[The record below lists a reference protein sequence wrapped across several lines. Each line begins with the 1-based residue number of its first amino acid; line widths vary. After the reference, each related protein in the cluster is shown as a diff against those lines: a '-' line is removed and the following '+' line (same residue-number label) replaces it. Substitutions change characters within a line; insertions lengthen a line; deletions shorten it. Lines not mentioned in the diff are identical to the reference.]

1 MHQEKE
7 KNVPFFRLSSLLPKI
22 KNINDILFLVFF
34 TYTRIYLFSK
44 DVIFSNNYNTNIKL
58 FNPNVILY
66 NIYNLTIYSLYALN
80 VYWFL
85 LICKSIFK
93 QICNA
98 YKELLSAKNCEYILQ
113 YTYILS
119 LFCAIYKYSY
129 YVKDY
134 PIYYLDI
141 LGYVLVSLSSY
152 LYHNALYKKITN
164 TNSDVDV
171 LESGLIGVY
180 LFDIG
185 CINVRTWLN
194 GYVHFNMVAGLLSE
208 YKNCI
213 LIGMGI
219 IHFISYFIYCY
230 FIIDLKNKKQ
240 TFTLHCR
247 DYKIIII
254 NILIGVP
261 ILLNMVLGCINANNI
276 ISYYLYLNLYVNAL
290 ILFIKPFYQLNHIAI
305 HISLVFM
312 SIGVVNLNI

>member
-119 LFCAIYKYSY
+119 L
-129 YVKDY
+129 
-134 PIYYLDI
+134 
-141 LGYVLVSLSSY
+141 LS
-152 LYHNALYKKITN
+152 IF
-164 TNSDVDV
+164 V
-171 LESGLIGVY
+171 
-180 LFDIG
+180 
-185 CINVRTWLN
+185 
-194 GYVHFNMVAGLLSE
+194 
-208 YKNCI
+208 
-213 LIGMGI
+213 
-219 IHFISYFIYCY
+219 YCY
-230 FIIDLKNKKQ
+230 KPL
-240 TFTLHCR
+240 
-247 DYKIIII
+247 
-254 NILIGVP
+254 
-261 ILLNMVLGCINANNI
+261 VL
-276 ISYYLYLNLYVNAL
+276 Y
-290 ILFIKPFYQLNHIAI
+290 
-305 HISLVFM
+305 
-312 SIGVVNLNI
+312 